1 VTETPAVEPRLPHDV
16 YPAPDLDTG
25 TAAEWST
32 YHLVRACAYGKL
44 MQHVILGDDPLQTS
58 SAILGFIAEFAQHYL
73 LARVSDDVARDLAGI
88 LDAGDIADEIVWDEL
103 SKRGIHPDTIARFL
117 THAESAA
124 KRAAI
129 GGDGR

>member
-1 VTETPAVEPRLPHDV
+1 VSTETSPRLPHEV

-44 MQHVILGDDPLQTS
+44 VQHVILDDDPLQTS
-58 SAILGFIAEFAQHYL
+58 TAILGFIGEFAQSYL
-73 LARVSDDVARDLAGI
+73 LARVSDDVARNLAGI
-88 LDAGDIADEIVWDEL
+88 LDAGDVADEIAWEL
-103 SKRGIHPDTIARFL
+103 LAKQGIHPDSIARFL

-124 KRAAI
+124 KRAAKAA
-129 GGDGR
+129 